1 MKPLKNLKIS
11 IATLLYK
18 SSPKLLLLS
27 IISGV
32 VAGSLYGLIIPF
44 ALYGVHSRI
53 NAADPVIG
61 DFTIPSFVNENYAF
75 IFFSLCVVIM
85 TMKLVSIIIVNN
97 IAKTATAELKITIAR
112 KIQKMLVAHVEKEG
126 LSRLLNII
134 GADAQAVANAATAIP
149 MLLVSILTIF
159 GMLFYLASL
168 NIYVFFIILVA
179 IIVGAIL
186 FQVPSNMSLRLF
198 EKARELQDT
207 SQEGVRGLIFGIYEL
222 KLDQNKT
229 DKFMEQELINPLNK
243 ALRIEKLGD
252 ALLHTAGNFSDLL
265 AFLIIGLV
273 VFFLPTNINLAPTQ
287 SYGVIMAL
295 LYVAGPVGHILSTIQ
310 SLQRGKVA
318 LARIHALQDLD
329 EEVVSPD
336 APAVKEWTTFN
347 VKNVTYNYPKQNE
360 IQDTPFSLSETSLS
374 FQKGKI
380 YFIVGGN
387 GSGKS
392 TLSKI
397 ISLHYIPTKGSI
409 AFDETAINS
418 ENIVSAR
425 SKISVI
431 YSNYYLF
438 RTLYREYTGADV
450 KRINDYLEKFGLK
463 GKTEFTN
470 GEFTTIKLSDGQR
483 RRLALLVAL
492 LEDKDIYIF
501 DEWAADQDPEYKK
514 LYYTEILPSI
524 RALNKLVVVITH
536 DDRYFNCADEVI
548 FMSEGKVIRIEQK
561 TTAKLHINDAIEI

>member
-1 MKPLKNLKIS
+1 MKPLKSSKIS
-11 IATLLYK
+11 ITTLLYK

-27 IISGV
+27 IISGAI
-32 VAGSLYGLIIPF
+32 AGSLYGLIIPF
-44 ALYGVHSRI
+44 ALYGVHIRSNSKDSAI
-53 NAADPVIG
+53 TDI
-61 DFTIPSFVNENYAF
+61 TIPNFVTENYPL
-75 IFFSLCVVIM
+75 IFFSICILIM
-85 TMKLVSIIIVNN
+85 TMKLASVVIVNN

-126 LSRLLNII
+126 LSRLLNVI

-149 MLLVSILTIF
+149 MLLVSVLTIF
-159 GMLFYLASL
+159 GMLFYLATL

-179 IIVGAIL
+179 IVVGAIL
-186 FQVPSNMSLRLF
+186 FQIPSNMSMRLF
-198 EKARELQDT
+198 EKARDLQDN
-207 SQEGVRGLIFGIYEL
+207 SQEGVRGLIFGVYEL

-229 DKFMEQELINPLNK
+229 DKFMEQELVSPLRK
-243 ALRIEKLGD
+243 ALKIEKLGD

-273 VFFLPTNINLAPTQ
+273 IFFLPASINLAPTQ

-295 LYVAGPVGHILSTIQ
+295 LYVAGPVGQILSTIQ
-310 SLQRGKVA
+310 NLQRGKVA
-318 LARIHALQDLD
+318 LGRIHTLQDLD
-329 EEVVSPD
+329 EEIVTPD
-336 APAVKEWTTFN
+336 APAIGDWTNFN
-347 VKNVTYNYPKQNE
+347 IRNVTYIYPKQDEN
-360 IQDTPFSLSETSLS
+360 QDTTFSLHETSLS

-397 ISLHYIPTKGSI
+397 ISLHYIPATGSVS
-409 AFDETAINS
+409 FDETTINS
-418 ENIVSAR
+418 KNIVPAR
-425 SKISVI
+425 TKISVI

-438 RTLYREYTGADV
+438 RTLYREHTDSDV

-463 GKTEFTN
+463 GKTEFIN

-514 LYYTEILPSI
+514 LFYTDILPSI
-524 RALNKLVVVITH
+524 RALNKLVIVITH

-548 FMSEGKVIRIEQK
+548 FMNEGRLVKIEK
-561 TTAKLHINDAIEI
+561 KFNREIEALV